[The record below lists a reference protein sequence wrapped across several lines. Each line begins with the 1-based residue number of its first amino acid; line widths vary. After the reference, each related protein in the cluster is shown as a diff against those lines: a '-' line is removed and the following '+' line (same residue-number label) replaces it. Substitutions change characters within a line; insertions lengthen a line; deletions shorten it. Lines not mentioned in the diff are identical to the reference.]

1 MVVGGLHAFADQK
14 TVCTADELGMAIST
28 TGGLEGLS
36 AGDENRLPDPGFE
49 AATASNWAK
58 NEREYEIDSSESHS
72 GKRSLKLHNLVPTER
87 SGASRTIMLN
97 QKTPRP
103 IVVRGHAKAQN
114 VSGRSDRGFA
124 IYVDIYYTDGTALY
138 GNTIDWQTGTT
149 GWQYGT
155 MTIEPAKPIRN
166 VNVYLL
172 LRGHAG
178 TAWFDDVFV
187 TEVP

>member
-1 MVVGGLHAFADQK
+1 VIFLP
-14 TVCTADELGMAIST
+14 ESLN
-28 TGGLEGLS
+28 L
-36 AGDENRLPDPGFE
+36 LPDPGFE
-49 AATASNWAK
+49 KAAASGWSR
-58 NEREYEIDSSESHS
+58 NEGAYEIDSSESHS
-72 GKRSLKLHNLVPTER
+72 GKRSLKLHNLSPAER
-87 SGASRTIMLN
+87 SGASRAITLN

-103 IVVRGHAKAQN
+103 IIVRGHAKAEA
-114 VSGRSDRGFA
+114 VSGHRDSGFA

-155 MTIEPAKPIRN
+155 TTIEPAKPIRN

-187 TEVP
+187 TEAP